1 MVIECLP
8 WRIFSRSFLI
18 NIHCTAS
25 GLICAYADGLASS
38 WQSGSSRASMP
49 SPVRRKE
56 VADSQ
61 INALAQSAGAQ
72 ILHTSSATGEGVNEL
87 FQGVAEDLAPSIT
100 KACIEE
106 DQFLEELQLRTLSP
120 EAESEETNVQGEVR
134 AENVHSTAST
144 KKMGCCY

>member
-1 MVIECLP
+1 
-8 WRIFSRSFLI
+8 
-18 NIHCTAS
+18 
-25 GLICAYADGLASS
+25 
-38 WQSGSSRASMP
+38 MP

-72 ILHTSSATGEGVNEL
+72 ILRTSSATGEGVNEL

-120 EAESEETNVQGEVR
+120 EAASEEANVQGEVR
-134 AENVHSTAST
+134 AENLRSTAST
-144 KKMGCCY
+144 KKTGCCY